1 MIIYYKLENKQV
13 VPVEDVIEWAEWF
26 ENANKRIKKTYI
38 GHILISTVFLGV
50 DYFYTNQGKDYF
62 YTNQGKSNRPVV
74 FETMIFWAE
83 NKELDQ
89 IESRACTWDEAVKVH
104 REQVRVVIKAIRECE
119 KNPPSDGPSDG

>member
-26 ENANKRIKKTYI
+26 ENANRRIKKTYI

-50 DYFYTNQGKDYF
+50 DYFYTNQG
-62 YTNQGKSNRPVV
+62 QSNRPVV